1 MVVVATLVALV
12 LAALV
17 VVVTALVALVL
28 ATLVVVVAALV
39 LVVVTTLVVVV
50 VAGVVVVASDGEL
63 VAVVLSA
70 TLGDGH
76 DDGLVVGGGEHGA
89 DTVVAGGETAC
100 DGGGEQA
107 VAVAGVV
114 DSLEEDEA
122 GGIEGLVGGQVA
134 AHVLDCDV
142 SVADDVTLAV
152 KVLGRSVV
160 GALGIGEGA
169 GGKVVDLNLDVE
181 VLIGFDV
188 VVVGGVD
195 EDGGDHAVLGGD
207 LAHGDT
213 VAAASGLL
221 LAVCQLL
228 ALAEVDEV
236 LGVTG
241 ERLVRRMGRS
251 WVSGHTWRRRQRH
264 PEGFR
269 AGWSLLGPGWR

>member
-1 MVVVATLVALV
+1 LVVVATLVALV

-17 VVVTALVALVL
+17 VVVAALVALVL

-39 LVVVTTLVVVV
+39 LVVVTTLVIV
-50 VAGVVVVASDGEL
+50 VASVVVVASDGEL

-89 DTVVAGGETAC
+89 DTVVAGGETAG

-122 GGIEGLVGGQVA
+122 GGVEGLVGGQVA

-142 SVADDVTLAV
+142 SVADDATLAV

-160 GALGIGEGA
+160 GTLGIGEGA
-169 GGKVVDLNLDVE
+169 GGKVVNLNLDVE
-181 VLIGFDV
+181 VLVGLNV
-188 VVVGGVD
+188 VVVGRVD
-195 EDGGDHAVLGGD
+195 EDGGDHAVLGGN

-213 VAAASGLL
+213 IAAASGLL
-221 LAVCQLL
+221 LAVC
-228 ALAEVDEV
+228 
-236 LGVTG
+236 
-241 ERLVRRMGRS
+241 
-251 WVSGHTWRRRQRH
+251 
-264 PEGFR
+264 
-269 AGWSLLGPGWR
+269 